1 MKSFNELFPIK
12 IVISLIYTHLKFT
25 SKFELLLFQSQEIAT
40 EGELRIHSVDDS
52 DKVRELQD
60 KVADLQAEVS
70 FQNYYLKA
78 NEYITSIL

>member
-1 MKSFNELFPIK
+1 ML
-12 IVISLIYTHLKFT
+12 
-25 SKFELLLFQSQEIAT
+25 QSQEIAT

-70 FQNYYLKA
+70 FSTNNNKIFSTL
-78 NEYITSIL
+78 